1 MPCRVDFY
9 VTSSTGSDDRLTLAC
24 RVVEKAYKSG
34 QAVYLYCENPEQM
47 NQMDE
52 KLWTFTQS
60 SFVPHALL
68 DDRDDLTPV
77 TLGCDNPSTDL
88 GKIVVSL
95 AAVPVR
101 TFDQFSRV
109 AEIVGA
115 EEPERQAA
123 RERFK
128 FYRDSGIEP
137 TTHKV

>member
-9 VTSSTGSDDRLTLAC
+9 VTSSTGSDDRLALAC

-52 KLWTFTQS
+52 KLWTFSQS

-68 DDRDDLTPV
+68 CDRDDLTPV
-77 TLGCDNPSTDL
+77 TLGCDNPSADL
-88 GKIVVSL
+88 GNIVVSL
-95 AAVPVR
+95 AAVPVH